1 MQCWSCGAEPVTG
14 RFCAQC
20 DKIQPLHPQW
30 TAFDILGVPKAMG
43 QAPATLERAFREASR
58 LVHPDRFRTKS
69 AIERRLA
76 LEQTTAVNEAFQ
88 RLRDPRRRA
97 EYMLSLEGIE
107 IGSEEHRTQ
116 DPALL
121 MEMMELT
128 ERIDT
133 VDDPSALET
142 ERAKLRSERDQILS
156 ALEQYF
162 DQGSGETARAAR
174 QLERLRYLVR
184 LEERIEGKLN
194 P

>member
-1 MQCWSCGAEPVTG
+1 MQCWSCGAEPVSG
-14 RFCAQC
+14 RFCGQC
-20 DKIQPLHPQW
+20 EKIQPLHPGW
-30 TAFDILGVPKAMG
+30 TAFDVLGVPRAMR
-43 QAPATLERAFREASR
+43 QDRPELDRAFRETSR
-58 LVHPDRFRTKS
+58 QVHPDRFRTKS

-76 LEQTTAVNEAFQ
+76 LEHTTAVNEAFQ
-88 RLRDPRRRA
+88 RLKDPRRRA
-97 EYMLSLEGIE
+97 EYLLSLEGIE

-128 ERIDT
+128 ERIDAANET
-133 VDDPSALET
+133 AALEV
-142 ERAKLRSERDQILS
+142 ESAKLRSEREEILS
-156 ALEQYF
+156 TLELHF
-162 DQGSGETARAAR
+162 DQGGGEPADAAR

>member
-14 RFCAQC
+14 RFCVEC
-20 DKIQPLHPQW
+20 EKIQPLHPEW
-30 TAFDILGVPKAMG
+30 TAFDVLGLPRAMR
-43 QAPATLERAFREASR
+43 QDRVTMERAFRETSR
-58 LVHPDRFRTKS
+58 KVHPDRFRSKS

-88 RLRDPRRRA
+88 RLRDARRRA
-97 EYMLSLEGIE
+97 EYLLGLEGIE
-107 IGSEEHRTQ
+107 IGSEAHRTR

-128 ERIDT
+128 ERIDAA
-133 VDDPSALET
+133 DDSAALEA
-142 ERAKLRSERDQILS
+142 ERAKLRSEREEILS
-156 ALEQYF
+156 ALEDHF
-162 DQGSGETARAAR
+162 DQGSGAPADAAR

>member
-20 DKIQPLHPQW
+20 EKIQPLHPEW
-30 TAFDILGVPKAMG
+30 TAFEVLGLPKAMR
-43 QAPATLERAFREASR
+43 QDPSTIERAFRDASR
-58 LVHPDRFRTKS
+58 LVHPDRFRAKS

-88 RLRDPRRRA
+88 RLKDPRRRA
-97 EYMLSLEGIE
+97 EYLLSLEGIE

-128 ERIDT
+128 ERIDAA
-133 VDDPSALET
+133 DDPEMLRAERSA
-142 ERAKLRSERDQILS
+142 LRSEREQILAS
-156 ALEQYF
+156 LEEHF
-162 DQGSGETARAAR
+162 DQGGGEPAKAAQ

-184 LEERIEGKLN
+184 LEERIEGKLDS
-194 P
+194 